1 MISPRILQSIN
12 SQYHQH
18 AHRNLYYQG
27 TASVLPWTRLTCEL
41 LTDCPEEILALEDT
55 HKSREVVSYLTM
67 QARQAFCHTNQYLDI
82 STAHTDSL
90 QQVYARLVEDII
102 GAVKDRRIDEAI
114 LSARHSVRLR
124 EWLRASNPFTEKAF
138 AVAGRQLE
146 PVVCAEYEAT
156 LQLEVLQ
163 LNTSSITGPLLD
175 IGCGPEAYLVKYLRS
190 QGIQAY
196 GVDRFIAAP
205 AAFLQVGDW
214 LDFSL
219 PPGYWGTIVSNLS
232 FSNHFLHHHHRN
244 SPECA
249 RYARKYME
257 ILQALRPGGSYHYA
271 PSLPMMEV
279 YLPASQYTVS
289 NIPVTAHFSATVVTK
304 KATVEE

>member
-1 MISPRILQSIN
+1 MQSID

-27 TASVLPWTRLTCEL
+27 SAAVLPWTRFTREL

-55 HKSREVVSYLTM
+55 HKSREIVSYLTM
-67 QARQAFCHTNQYLDI
+67 QARKAFCHTNQYLDI
-82 STAHTDSL
+82 STTHTDSL

-102 GAVKDRRIDEAI
+102 GAVKDRRVDETI
-114 LSARHSVRLR
+114 LSARHSARLR
-124 EWLRASNPFTEKAF
+124 EWLRTSNPFTEKTF

-146 PVVCAEYEAT
+146 PVVCAEYEAV

-163 LNTSSITGPLLD
+163 LNTSGIKGPLLD
-175 IGCGPEAYLVKYLRS
+175 IGCGPQAYLVKYLRS
-190 QGIQAY
+190 QGIEAY
-196 GVDRFIAAP
+196 GVDRFIATP

-219 PPGYWGTIVSNLS
+219 SPGYWDTIVSNLS

-244 SPECA
+244 SPDCA
-249 RYARKYME
+249 RYAHKYME

-271 PSLPMMEV
+271 PSLPMVEE
-279 YLPASQYTVS
+279 YLPASQYTIR

-304 KATVEE
+304 KATAEE